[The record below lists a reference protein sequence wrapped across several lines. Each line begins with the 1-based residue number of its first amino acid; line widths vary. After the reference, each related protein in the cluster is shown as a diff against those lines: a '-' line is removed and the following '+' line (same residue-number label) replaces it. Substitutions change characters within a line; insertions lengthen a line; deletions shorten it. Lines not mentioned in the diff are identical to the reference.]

1 MKITISYLRGNRNW
15 EKGFIE
21 KLIQLLMGEFVKYAL
36 VFQRPRSAEG
46 IRECKG
52 NSLSLFPVTGN
63 LQTEHISC
71 LIVDY

>member
-15 EKGFIE
+15 EKGFI

-36 VFQRPRSAEG
+36 VFQRPRSAER
-46 IRECKG
+46 IRECKR
-52 NSLSLFPVTGN
+52 NSLSLFPVTDN
-63 LQTEHISC
+63 LQTDHISC